1 MLITYWVLMFVST
14 GKTLKVWWLDSRH
27 DVLVIVS
34 LLLTLFCGCCTL
46 LDNMFWK
53 HSIHWLLFCAF
64 ISIFSPMS
72 QSQSA
77 MSESQD
83 NVHGQLLHSL
93 LMRLNVCEQ
102 LTYLMHSAMSV
113 VFLFI
118 CSFIAQNI
126 TFTSI
131 AVLLRAHDVV
141 LIYVNKE

>member
-1 MLITYWVLMFVST
+1 
-14 GKTLKVWWLDSRH
+14 
-27 DVLVIVS
+27 
-34 LLLTLFCGCCTL
+34 
-46 LDNMFWK
+46 
-53 HSIHWLLFCAF
+53 
-64 ISIFSPMS
+64 MS

-83 NVHGQLLHSL
+83 NAHGQLLHSL